1 MQQGEEY
8 DDNAIMMGGGGA
20 KSDKSEMVQK
30 EDVVMMCRDG
40 TVGGMMQQGN
50 ENDDNGIMICGDGA
64 TCDMM
69 QHIGDDDVFADSEQV
84 IKSDDRDCEGVVDSK
99 SVDTNISMRSSR
111 KSRTNVRGTDVEP
124 SRTTNVRGTCLLTNV
139 RGTDGPGGVG
149 DAVLG
154 TVWSGV
160 TGSSNVRG
168 PLDEMI
174 LRYKSRRSSSST
186 SRRSS
191 RTISTPPLMGT
202 RRSSTGR
209 VTRSIRTTGGRGL
222 LQSRGV
228 RLLASGFLS

>member
-1 MQQGEEY
+1 
-8 DDNAIMMGGGGA
+8 
-20 KSDKSEMVQK
+20 MVQK

-160 TGSSNVRG
+160 SGSSNVRG
-168 PLDEMI
+168 LLDEMR

-209 VTRSIRTTGGRGL
+209 VTRSIRTTEGGGTSSKQR
-222 LQSRGV
+222 SAAFSMGV
-228 RLLASGFLS
+228 SEQISYAGQWGSEDQEPFK

>member
-1 MQQGEEY
+1 
-8 DDNAIMMGGGGA
+8 
-20 KSDKSEMVQK
+20 
-30 EDVVMMCRDG
+30 
-40 TVGGMMQQGN
+40 
-50 ENDDNGIMICGDGA
+50 
-64 TCDMM
+64 M
-69 QHIGDDDVFADSEQV
+69 QHIGVDDVFVDSENV
-84 IKSDDRDCEGVVDSK
+84 IKSDDRDHEGVVDSK
-99 SVDTNISMRSSR
+99 SVDTNISMRSSL

-160 TGSSNVRG
+160 SGSSNVRG
-168 PLDEMI
+168 LLDEMR

-209 VTRSIRTTGGRGL
+209 VTRSMKKQRSAAFSMGL
-222 LQSRGV
+222 SELISYAGPWGSGDQEPFKEGAKLDLWQPNTALGTKHSVPSQSWQMR
-228 RLLASGFLS
+228 SGDGSQ